1 MSKAPFAFF
10 RGIVII
16 QAAGV
21 LAYFGTAIVF
31 EIVNGSSGYG
41 VVAWAYVAFIFLLGF
56 LFAAVGGRYRYV
68 WIGVMMLP
76 VIAILLLILTSSF
89 RAFGYFS
96 GDDLDFAFFA
106 ALVGGG
112 FLGASIGLGILARKA
127 LCRVVPTSVCEQ
139 L

>member
-21 LAYFGTAIVF
+21 LAYFGTSIAF

-41 VVAWAYVAFIFLLGF
+41 VVAWAFVAFVFLLGF

-68 WIGVMMLP
+68 WIGVMMIP
-76 VIAILLLILTSSF
+76 IIVILLLILTSSF

-96 GDDLDFAFFA
+96 AEDFDFVFFA
-106 ALVGGG
+106 ALVGGA
-112 FLGASIGLGILARKA
+112 FLGASIGLGVLARKG
-127 LCRVVPTSVCEQ
+127 LYRVMPASVSEQ